1 MWRLRVRF
9 VEWCDW
15 IDLPLLTSMHLGWSA
30 FSFNSASEESTLVMK
45 SECDGKG

>member
-1 MWRLRVRF
+1 M
-9 VEWCDW
+9 EWCDW

-45 SECDGKG
+45 SEYDGRG